1 MNQEAFWAAVE
12 SFDADTLLRMPRT
25 ALSERFGTEFADMKD
40 YPQNNPHHCYD
51 LLEHTLRTAAA
62 LDMTGLSAQD
72 ARELL
77 IAALYHDVGKP
88 AVAQPKAGRTVFYGH
103 AKVSERVARRRL
115 GQIGLG
121 GECLERICFSI
132 REHDAFISHKL
143 PEELG
148 ETADPNLRPITA
160 ETILQTA
167 AAWSAMRAAAAL
179 PRREKRLRRFC
190 GCVWPTPRRS
200 AGSLCA
206 TAPLSTRA
214 SEKSRGLR
222 PSGVCSQGNK
232 RNTRAVSIRAMGGQP
247 WSIRDR
253 RNRPARSPSLA
264 KRTKK
269 AFSSAPFRAEK
280 AGCSST
286 NGT

>member
-25 ALSERFGTEFADMKD
+25 ALSERFGAEFADMKD

-62 LDMTGLSAQD
+62 LDLGGLSAQD

-103 AKVSERVARRRL
+103 AKVSERAARRRL

-121 GECLERICFSI
+121 GESLERICFYI

-143 PEELG
+143 PEELRG
-148 ETADPNLRPITA
+148 VTNPYLRQITAAEVAETVRCMQERARQGGWSPTRETVLRLLRLCLADAAAQSETAVQNGVVVDTRERKIARLEA
-160 ETILQTA
+160 V
-167 AAWSAMRAAAAL
+167 
-179 PRREKRLRRFC
+179 RRL
-190 GCVWPTPRRS
+190 
-200 AGSLCA
+200 
-206 TAPLSTRA
+206 LSER
-214 SEKSRGLR
+214 
-222 PSGVCSQGNK
+222 
-232 RNTRAVSIRAMGGQP
+232 
-247 WSIRDR
+247 
-253 RNRPARSPSLA
+253 
-264 KRTKK
+264 
-269 AFSSAPFRAEK
+269 
-280 AGCSST
+280 
-286 NGT
+286 

>member
-12 SFDADTLLRMPRT
+12 SFDADTLLRMPRA

-62 LDMTGLSAQD
+62 LDLGGLSAQD

-167 AAWSAMRAAAAL
+167 RRMERDARRRGFTPTRETFAALLRLCLADAAAQSGTVVRDGAVVDTRERKIARL
-179 PRREKRLRRFC
+179 EAVRRLLTGE
-190 GCVWPTPRRS
+190 
-200 AGSLCA
+200 
-206 TAPLSTRA
+206 
-214 SEKSRGLR
+214 
-222 PSGVCSQGNK
+222 
-232 RNTRAVSIRAMGGQP
+232 
-247 WSIRDR
+247 
-253 RNRPARSPSLA
+253 
-264 KRTKK
+264 
-269 AFSSAPFRAEK
+269 
-280 AGCSST
+280 
-286 NGT
+286 